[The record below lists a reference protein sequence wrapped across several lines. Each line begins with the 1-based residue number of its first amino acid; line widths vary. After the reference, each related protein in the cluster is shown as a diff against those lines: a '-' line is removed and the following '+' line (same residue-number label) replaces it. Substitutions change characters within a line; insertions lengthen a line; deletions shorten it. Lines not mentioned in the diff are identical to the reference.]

1 MFNLFCPIFGQERK
15 GDHQVTAIHDG
26 VVEMVVRV
34 LPKPVPPSQH
44 RFKYRLVFAH
54 GNERIVGYGNERG
67 KGDHKHLRS
76 RESQYDFINIDSL
89 VRDFLQDVEAMK

>member
-1 MFNLFCPIFGQERK
+1 MADADLILRSR
-15 GDHQVTAIHDG
+15 TAIHGG
-26 VVEMVVRV
+26 VVEMVVWV

-44 RFKYRLVFAH
+44 RFKYRLVFVR
-54 GNERIVGYGNERG
+54 GNERIVGYDNERG